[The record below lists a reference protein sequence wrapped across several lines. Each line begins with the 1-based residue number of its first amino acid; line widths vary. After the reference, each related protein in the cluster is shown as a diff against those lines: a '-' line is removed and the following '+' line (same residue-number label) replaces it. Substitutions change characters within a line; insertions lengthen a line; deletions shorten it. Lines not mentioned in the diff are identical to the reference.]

1 VTAVII
7 HCIVRNKVVEEWS
20 EGSDVAELV
29 QHRLEQEMRDRIEQG
44 LRVARRIQQASLSKE
59 VPELEGW
66 QIGAH
71 YQPAKE
77 VGGDF
82 CDFLELPN
90 GHLGFFVGTQ

>member
-66 QIGAH
+66 QTVPTTSQLRKWEATSATSWS
-71 YQPAKE
+71 YPT
-77 VGGDF
+77 D
-82 CDFLELPN
+82 
-90 GHLGFFVGTQ
+90 T